1 MKHKFFNGVSP
12 ILGAI
17 ALGSFALFAAPAAA
31 SALQVTQPAGGETQP
46 SVDAS
51 TLAGIVQAAIDA
63 LPADATEEQIEAA
76 IALAVA
82 NSGADATVTAQA
94 MVIVATNNAT
104 NPSVV
109 IAATNVATNP
119 PSTSGNAV
127 TAGGAPGGGNGNAG
141 APPPSGGG
149 SGGNSDY

>member
-1 MKHKFFNGVSP
+1 MKQNLFNGVTP

-17 ALGSFALFAAPAAA
+17 ALSSFAIFAAPAAA
-31 SALQVTQPAGGETQP
+31 LALQATQPVGSETQP
-46 SVDAS
+46 VVDAN

-63 LPADATEEQIEAA
+63 LPADATEAQIEAA
-76 IALAVA
+76 ITLAVT
-82 NSGADATVTAQA
+82 NSGADAPIIAQA

-104 NPSVV
+104 NPAVV

-119 PSTSGNAV
+119 PSTAGNGF